1 MHMGY
6 IEIASLKLNYIDNGV
21 ERFNKVPLLICPGL
35 SEECTDYLG
44 LVNEIS
50 DRRCIALTFRGRGKS
65 CNEIDSYT
73 LENHI
78 EDIESVVN
86 ELKLDKFCLMGYSRG
101 VSYVLG
107 YSILNP
113 NKLSGLILGEYP
125 AEHKRMHNGWAK
137 EQMGVYESHDIP
149 ISITYDVLKK
159 IERDS
164 RYEDFSI
171 NLNKIKCPALIL
183 KGLEEDT
190 LLPEV
195 EINRYINNLGGNSI
209 RIEKFSKSG
218 HDIISNEFHEIVLA
232 IQNFLYY
239 IDTTNS

>member
-1 MHMGY
+1 MYTGY
-6 IEIASLKLNYIDNGV
+6 VEIDSLKLNYIDNEV
-21 ERFNKVPLLICPGL
+21 ASFNKAPLVICPGL

-44 LVNEIS
+44 LVNEIN
-50 DRRCIALTFRGRGKS
+50 DRRCIALTFRGRGNS

-73 LENHI
+73 LEDHI
-78 EDIESVVN
+78 GDIESVVN

-125 AEHKRMHNGWAK
+125 AEHKRMHDGWAK
-137 EQMGVYESHDIP
+137 EQMDVYKSNEIP
-149 ISITYDVLKK
+149 ISITCDVLKK

-218 HDIISNEFHEIVLA
+218 HDIISNEFYEIILA

-239 IDTTNS
+239 IDTANS